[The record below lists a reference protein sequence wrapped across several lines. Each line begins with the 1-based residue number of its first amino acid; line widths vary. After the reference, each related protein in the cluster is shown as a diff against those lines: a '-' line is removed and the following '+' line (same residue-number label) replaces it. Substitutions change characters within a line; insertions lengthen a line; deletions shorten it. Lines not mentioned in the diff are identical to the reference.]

1 MQPSLNVLVLYLHLL
16 GQGREKQKLAE
27 ALDTQMLVDLSS
39 GMLDKQRWAE
49 VLDMLSVMLA
59 AACASLRPLCHHA
72 SAPSVCPPGTTT
84 FLPQH
89 FALQLLVAL
98 ELLVLAFQLQVFL
111 LQP

>member
-59 AACASLRPLCHHA
+59 VACASLRPLCHHA
-72 SAPSVCPPGTTT
+72 SVAGG
-84 FLPQH
+84 QH